1 MFEQWNYHESIQ
13 NGDLGVT
20 TNPLENI
27 NLKLKSKMGHGY
39 LTQKS
44 AFKKLKSFQEDEIC
58 LYTSHVSQN
67 KMPKIKAKTLRR
79 EKMLMEHLNKFN
91 NLKKQDQILNIDYFA
106 VEIGCYASDLDAKS
120 FEKVPPPELCEI
132 EENES
137 DSISTNSVKFLMT
150 LRRRTKT

>member
-1 MFEQWNYHESIQ
+1 MGI
-13 NGDLGVT
+13 T

-44 AFKKLKSFQEDEIC
+44 AFKKLKAFQEDEIC
-58 LYTSHVSQN
+58 LYTSNVAHN

-79 EKMLMEHLNKFN
+79 EKMLMEHFNKFN
-91 NLKKQDQILNIDYFA
+91 NLKKESQILNIDYFA
-106 VEIGCYASDLDAKS
+106 VELGCYASDLDAKDY
-120 FEKVPPPELCEI
+120 ERVPAPELNEI

-137 DSISTNSVKFLMT
+137 DSNSIPFSMT
-150 LRRRTKT
+150 LRSRKKVTV

>member
-1 MFEQWNYHESIQ
+1 M
-13 NGDLGVT
+13 GVT

-44 AFKKLKSFQEDEIC
+44 AFRKLKGFEEDEIC
-58 LYTSHVSQN
+58 LYTSNVAQN

-79 EKMLMEHLNKFN
+79 EQKLMEHLNKFN
-91 NLKKQDQILNIDYFA
+91 NLKKEDQILNIDYFA

-120 FEKVPPPELCEI
+120 YEKLPPPELNEI

-137 DSISTNSVKFLMT
+137 DSKFDDIFNDT
-150 LRRRTKT
+150 W

>member
-1 MFEQWNYHESIQ
+1 
-13 NGDLGVT
+13 
-20 TNPLENI
+20 
-27 NLKLKSKMGHGY
+27 MGHGY

-137 DSISTNSVKFLMT
+137 DSISTNSVN
-150 LRRRTKT
+150 